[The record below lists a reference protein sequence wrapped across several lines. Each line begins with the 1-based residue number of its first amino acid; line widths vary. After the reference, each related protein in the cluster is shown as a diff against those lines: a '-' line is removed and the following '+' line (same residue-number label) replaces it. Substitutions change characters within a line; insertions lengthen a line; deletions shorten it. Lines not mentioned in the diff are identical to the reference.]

1 MSAAEEQQALFIIQE
16 TERQL
21 SIAYSKSLTDML
33 AMPQVA
39 NWPGK
44 YGAGLRRGIE
54 LCRDIYGTPTLGD
67 LTVKE
72 PKEGDIRDRIAEG
85 IRAEWND
92 ECCGHQNP
100 EVCPACRV
108 YERVLHLIDGG
119 SE

>member
-21 SIAYSKSLTDML
+21 SIA
-33 AMPQVA
+33 
-39 NWPGK
+39 
-44 YGAGLRRGIE
+44 

-119 SE
+119 SDAS